1 MRACAY
7 GYGNVVEDNARLKC
21 RVKSGTVN
29 ATRRKRYPSYL
40 WLKHDSPLRR
50 RLCVNVLSHAKCHN
64 DGGGKT
70 MCHYN

>member
-7 GYGNVVEDNARLKC
+7 GYGNVVEDDARLKC

-40 WLKHDSPLRR
+40 FAAQASVRWCALACKIS
-50 RLCVNVLSHAKCHN
+50 
-64 DGGGKT
+64 
-70 MCHYN
+70 